1 MPFVVTAAHAPG
13 MQAYMYEFLDSVQGV
28 TVGQL
33 AVDNLRARVDRRDG
47 QDVPVL
53 AFRAWLAPFDLGVSH
68 DVELSVVLR
77 ADHGVHQYHLLAV
90 RFSGDQQNWRRLTPR
105 FLLTIRK
112 QLLIWRIL
120 TGEAIQ
126 DYVKRGEAL
135 FGAPAASGMEV
146 AAGAKTQATDGETT

>member
-1 MPFVVTAAHAPG
+1 
-13 MQAYMYEFLDSVQGV
+13 VQGV

-33 AVDNLRARVDRRDG
+33 AVDDLRARTVRRDG
-47 QDVPVL
+47 RGVPVL

-68 DVELSVVLR
+68 DVELSVVPR
-77 ADHGVHQYHLLAV
+77 ADHGVYQYHLLAV

-120 TGEAIQ
+120 TPEAIQ
-126 DYVKRGEAL
+126 DYVRRGEAL
-135 FGAPAASGMEV
+135 FGMEES
-146 AAGAKTQATDGETT
+146 AKTQAEDGTPRVDETGGNAK